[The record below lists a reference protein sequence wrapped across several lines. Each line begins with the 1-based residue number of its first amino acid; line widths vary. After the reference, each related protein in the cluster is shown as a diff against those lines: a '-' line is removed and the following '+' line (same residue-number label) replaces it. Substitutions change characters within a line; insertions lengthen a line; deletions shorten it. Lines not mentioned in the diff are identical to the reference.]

1 MKHVAED
8 VKLSKALLVGTSGL
22 KPEDRTLIEGNLDC
36 LKDRL
41 GALGCVL
48 EKRSDHIKTKTN
60 ELTAY
65 QVCFVALH
73 IQLKPQLKIHFR
85 IFPTCSHHQASQPKD
100 NNTLNYLLLNIDR
113 VASSPNVFN

>member
-22 KPEDRTLIEGNLDC
+22 KPMDRALIEGNLDY

-48 EKRSDHIKTKTN
+48 EKRCDHIKTRSN

-65 QVCFVALH
+65 QVCFVTLH
-73 IQLKPQLKIHFR
+73 IELKHSFKICIRKFAFYKR
-85 IFPTCSHHQASQPKD
+85 P
-100 NNTLNYLLLNIDR
+100 
-113 VASSPNVFN
+113 

>member
-1 MKHVAED
+1 MKHVVED
-8 VKLSKALLVGTSGL
+8 VKLSKALLGGTSGL
-22 KPEDRTLIEGNLDC
+22 KPEDRALIEGNLDG

-48 EKRSDHIKTKTN
+48 EKRCDHIKTRTH

-73 IQLKPQLKIHFR
+73 TELNHSSKFTFSALK
-85 IFPTCSHHQASQPKD
+85 
-100 NNTLNYLLLNIDR
+100 
-113 VASSPNVFN
+113 SPSNLTA

>member
-8 VKLSKALLVGTSGL
+8 VKLSKALLAGTSGL
-22 KPEDRTLIEGNLDC
+22 KREDQALIEGNLDY

-48 EKRSDHIKTKTN
+48 EKRCEHIKTRSH

-65 QVCFVALH
+65 QVCFVTLH
-73 IQLKPQLKIHFR
+73 IK
-85 IFPTCSHHQASQPKD
+85 
-100 NNTLNYLLLNIDR
+100 LNHSCKTRMRKFALN
-113 VASSPNVFN
+113 PLP